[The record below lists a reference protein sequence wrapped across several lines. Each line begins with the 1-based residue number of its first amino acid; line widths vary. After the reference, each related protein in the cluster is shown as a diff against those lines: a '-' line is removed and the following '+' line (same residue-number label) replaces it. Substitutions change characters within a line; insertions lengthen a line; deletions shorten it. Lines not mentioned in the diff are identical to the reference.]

1 MVQIQT
7 ANNQVK
13 NFNFDVY
20 QQSLLDLL
28 LGRQTAEQILSRP
41 SVENRLAIAEVALL
55 EARGLQ
61 SRKLLVQEL
70 ALLRERQQ
78 KKILKLLE
86 EESLSHL
93 FKHQLLGDFSRELF
107 FLLRGQPL
115 KLSDY
120 FKFNSS
126 ERVQKQIELRS
137 QEILLEK
144 GLERVL
150 AEFRGDTSSHRLEL
164 KYAVRKILSARMWS
178 YLGMPLNLPGPKPVR
193 VSEEILTAIAIE
205 GWQAKGQL
213 LEQSLRDQG
222 LVRKNEI
229 DFARGYYRGIVAAV
243 FFFYLLPETYEE
255 VSSQWDLEM
264 AAQRRAEAEDFKRQ
278 IHADLDSTSQSFQ
291 ALVEEIRREKYLMA
305 IENLENRW
313 GRPLTEEERKYV
325 YSKVYSDSLPSQ
337 NLQN

>member
-1 MVQIQT
+1 M
-7 ANNQVK
+7 
-13 NFNFDVY
+13 
-20 QQSLLDLL
+20 
-28 LGRQTAEQILSRP
+28 
-41 SVENRLAIAEVALL
+41 
-55 EARGLQ
+55 
-61 SRKLLVQEL
+61 
-70 ALLRERQQ
+70 
-78 KKILKLLE
+78 
-86 EESLSHL
+86 
-93 FKHQLLGDFSRELF
+93 
-107 FLLRGQPL
+107 
-115 KLSDY
+115 
-120 FKFNSS
+120 
-126 ERVQKQIELRS
+126 
-137 QEILLEK
+137 
-144 GLERVL
+144 
-150 AEFRGDTSSHRLEL
+150 
-164 KYAVRKILSARMWS
+164 
-178 YLGMPLNLPGPKPVR
+178 LNLPGPKPVR

-222 LVRKNEI
+222 MVRKNEI

-278 IHADLDSTSQSFQ
+278 IHADLDSTSQSVQ

>member
-178 YLGMPLNLPGPKPVR
+178 YLGMPLNLQTDSKSCPFSRTP
-193 VSEEILTAIAIE
+193 SSNYLT
-205 GWQAKGQL
+205 L
-213 LEQSLRDQG
+213 
-222 LVRKNEI
+222 
-229 DFARGYYRGIVAAV
+229 
-243 FFFYLLPETYEE
+243 
-255 VSSQWDLEM
+255 
-264 AAQRRAEAEDFKRQ
+264 
-278 IHADLDSTSQSFQ
+278 
-291 ALVEEIRREKYLMA
+291 
-305 IENLENRW
+305 
-313 GRPLTEEERKYV
+313 
-325 YSKVYSDSLPSQ
+325 
-337 NLQN
+337 